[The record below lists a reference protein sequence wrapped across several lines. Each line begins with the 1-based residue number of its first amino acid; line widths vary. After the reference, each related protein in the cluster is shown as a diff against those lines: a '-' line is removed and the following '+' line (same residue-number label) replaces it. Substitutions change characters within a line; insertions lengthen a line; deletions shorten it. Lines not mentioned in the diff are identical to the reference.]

1 MSFCLSGTVVHQLNF
16 PRTGLKLKWAKVLQ
30 HQPSEAVSWII
41 PVFTSDGS
49 HTKQTKT
56 MVDHSLKPTC
66 LLEMQPWTI
75 FSPLMLL
82 VSPRC
87 VPWACCL
94 MLMLYFALGIY
105 DCKGPLVAGC
115 VAHARVQHTQCVL
128 ISCITNDSGSGFQ
141 INRHKGFLDLTVLH
155 IRKVWTLKTLTT
167 KCFKTI
173 IIKRLFYFWLN
184 YKVNISNN
192 SSWHASPHPCLT
204 WNQTIKQL

>member
-1 MSFCLSGTVVHQLNF
+1 
-16 PRTGLKLKWAKVLQ
+16 
-30 HQPSEAVSWII
+30 
-41 PVFTSDGS
+41 
-49 HTKQTKT
+49 

-82 VSPRC
+82 VSPC
-87 VPWACCL
+87 YVPWACCL
-94 MLMLYFALGIY
+94 MQMLCFALGIY

-128 ISCITNDSGSGFQ
+128 ISCITNDRGSGFQ
-141 INRHKGFLDLTVLH
+141 IKGHKGFLDLTVLH
-155 IRKVWTLKTLTT
+155 IRKKTNQNSKVWTLKTLTT

-184 YKVNISNN
+184 YSVNISNY

-204 WNQTIKQL
+204 RNQTIKQLLNPQVFSVTIYLPVPVPKL